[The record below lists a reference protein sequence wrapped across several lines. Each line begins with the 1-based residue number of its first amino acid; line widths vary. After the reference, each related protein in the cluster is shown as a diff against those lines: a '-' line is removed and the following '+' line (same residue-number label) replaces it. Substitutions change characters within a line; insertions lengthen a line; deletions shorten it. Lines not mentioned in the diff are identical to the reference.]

1 MKRKLVS
8 FMLLALTVLSFSSY
22 VSGGVITHTTTY
34 SVNQLTLGIDTL
46 GGMTYSTVFY
56 NRLFNNGPSGAPY
69 LPVEHFKF
77 SVPYNAANF
86 SVTATTERFYNQILD
101 YPVYPK
107 QSWDGNGVTLPDND
121 YYSANTYPTTVA
133 WVVDEGML
141 AGENHVVTVAFM
153 PVTCGNIPGITGLR
167 ALSLARDVQLTLSY
181 ELSDSPSVHPL
192 VRKGAI
198 QREEGR
204 ELTRSAVVN
213 PEDVAGNAVPVS
225 SPLFQAQ
232 FNLYPEP
239 LDSVENPDTYVIIA
253 TEASLRP
260 LRRLAALKKQEGFGV
275 KMVKVNDAINDP
287 IAQPG
292 DSCYQGEECYLFY
305 TDDAGKL
312 RQYLRRHYLTRGTEY
327 VLLAGTD
334 IPFRKLGGSYI
345 DIYFSEINAD
355 WYIYSSTAYEMNVG
369 RLLGT
374 SSCQFD
380 NYTDKLLRYELNP
393 GNGDYSYLTR
403 GLSIESEIYFMNT
416 PPSSWNSNFNVTELG
431 YYSNSGEHTGSDVI
445 GMINSNHYGIVS
457 TFNDGFPSGVKIY
470 ETPDEF
476 NNITTH
482 YLWAIDTLKVAPGII
497 DTETGNGLNLLNNRD
512 YPMIYI
518 SPQGVTMPYE
528 TMAGYGTGVN
538 YGESFTT
545 GKNYGGPAFF
555 GLTGMYND
563 YDNHNAS
570 VFGDILLWNIMN
582 QYPAGMALSEARK
595 GLDKELFENIF
606 TVLNLLGDPSL
617 EIFTAQPQQYSG
629 ISITRTDNS
638 VTVSGITESST
649 IVSYHSND
657 GKTGSCKTS
666 SASVTLTGVSPNS
679 TIMLNKHNFIPYI
692 APLVL
697 QNTDLDQSQYVFA
710 TDVTAGRSVD
720 SGRTSGDVTVKEG
733 TEYEIEASG
742 EVTLAGGFSVEL
754 GARFVVQRTSY
765 K

>member
-1 MKRKLVS
+1 
-8 FMLLALTVLSFSSY
+8 
-22 VSGGVITHTTTY
+22 
-34 SVNQLTLGIDTL
+34 
-46 GGMTYSTVFY
+46 
-56 NRLFNNGPSGAPY
+56 
-69 LPVEHFKF
+69 
-77 SVPYNAANF
+77 
-86 SVTATTERFYNQILD
+86 
-101 YPVYPK
+101 
-107 QSWDGNGVTLPDND
+107 
-121 YYSANTYPTTVA
+121 
-133 WVVDEGML
+133 
-141 AGENHVVTVAFM
+141 
-153 PVTCGNIPGITGLR
+153 
-167 ALSLARDVQLTLSY
+167 
-181 ELSDSPSVHPL
+181 
-192 VRKGAI
+192 
-198 QREEGR
+198 
-204 ELTRSAVVN
+204 
-213 PEDVAGNAVPVS
+213 
-225 SPLFQAQ
+225 
-232 FNLYPEP
+232 
-239 LDSVENPDTYVIIA
+239 
-253 TEASLRP
+253 
-260 LRRLAALKKQEGFGV
+260 
-275 KMVKVNDAINDP
+275 
-287 IAQPG
+287 
-292 DSCYQGEECYLFY
+292 
-305 TDDAGKL
+305 
-312 RQYLRRHYLTRGTEY
+312 
-327 VLLAGTD
+327 
-334 IPFRKLGGSYI
+334 
-345 DIYFSEINAD
+345 
-355 WYIYSSTAYEMNVG
+355 
-369 RLLGT
+369 
-374 SSCQFD
+374 
-380 NYTDKLLRYELNP
+380 
-393 GNGDYSYLTR
+393 
-403 GLSIESEIYFMNT
+403 
-416 PPSSWNSNFNVTELG
+416 
-431 YYSNSGEHTGSDVI
+431 
-445 GMINSNHYGIVS
+445 
-457 TFNDGFPSGVKIY
+457 
-470 ETPDEF
+470 
-476 NNITTH
+476 
-482 YLWAIDTLKVAPGII
+482 
-497 DTETGNGLNLLNNRD
+497 
-512 YPMIYI
+512 MIYI